1 MLPFDTTRT
10 GIHAG
15 RILRGQNVK
24 RTHIAA
30 ALVAALFVLW
40 LLSGQLGEEDDSG
53 PAPSVA
59 ATRDAMLAMDE
70 DDPTRVR
77 ARVIRAESRTADVV
91 VRGRTEADRSVSV
104 LAETSGP
111 VVELPVDKG
120 DRVEAGDVLCRIRV
134 DARDARIEEAR
145 EAVEQARIE
154 YQGALR
160 LAEKGYQSETAIA
173 GARARLAARRA
184 DLQQRELDLEHTHVR
199 APFAGIVEERPV
211 ELGAFLQ
218 SGNVCARIIDPD
230 PMMLVGQ
237 VAEREVGRIR
247 IGDPGHGRL
256 ITGESVTGEVAFAA
270 RSAAASTRTFRV
282 EVAVPNPDADLR
294 SGITTE
300 IRLPVGQYR
309 AHHLSSALLAL
320 DDSGRVGVRILD
332 ESDRVRFVNVDVISD
347 TGSGIWVSGLP
358 NPATVITVGQEL
370 VTPGEQVEVTFEA
383 GGGMPASRPES
394 SASPPQPER
403 KDRDENPEVG
413 RRTDPTRTT
422 AAAAAA

>member
-1 MLPFDTTRT
+1 M
-10 GIHAG
+10 
-15 RILRGQNVK
+15 K

-30 ALVAALFVLW
+30 ALVATLFVLW
-40 LLSGQLGEEDDSG
+40 LLSGQMDEDDDRG

-59 ATRDAMLAMDE
+59 AERDAMLAMDE

-77 ARVIRAESRTADVV
+77 ARVINAESRTADVV
-91 VRGRTEADRSVSV
+91 ARGRTEADRSVSV

-134 DARDARIEEAR
+134 DAREARIEEAR
-145 EAVEQARIE
+145 EAVAQARIE

-173 GARARLAARRA
+173 SARALLAARRA

-199 APFAGIVEERPV
+199 APFDGIVEERPV
-211 ELGAFLQ
+211 ELGGFLQ
-218 SGNVCARIIDPD
+218 AGNVCARLIDPD

-247 IGDPGHGRL
+247 TGDPGGGKL
-256 ITGESVTGEVAFAA
+256 ITGESVTGEVAFVA
-270 RSAAASTRTFRV
+270 RSAAPSTRTFRV
-282 EVAVPNPDADLR
+282 EVAVPNADGRLR

-300 IRLPVGQYR
+300 LRLPVEKFR
-309 AHHLSSALLAL
+309 AHHLPSALLAL
-320 DDSGRVGVRILD
+320 DDAGRIGVRILD
-332 ESDRVRFVNVDVISD
+332 ADNRVRFVNVDVISD

-358 NPATVITVGQEL
+358 DPATVITVGQEL

-394 SASPPQPER
+394 SAQPSR
-403 KDRDENPEVG
+403 SDRTDEDENPEMG
-413 RRTDPTRTT
+413 QRTDSART
-422 AAAAAA
+422 AAAAAAA

>member
-1 MLPFDTTRT
+1 M
-10 GIHAG
+10 
-15 RILRGQNVK
+15 K

-40 LLSGQLGEEDDSG
+40 LLSGQLGKEDESG
-53 PAPSVA
+53 PAASVA

-70 DDPTRVR
+70 DNPTRVR

-173 GARARLAARRA
+173 SARARLAARRA

-218 SGNVCARIIDPD
+218 AGNVCARLIDPD

-247 IGDPGHGRL
+247 TGDPGHGRL
-256 ITGESVTGEVAFAA
+256 ITGESVTGKVAFVA

-282 EVAVPNPDADLR
+282 EVAVPNPDATLR

-300 IRLPVGQYR
+300 IRLPVGQFR

-320 DDSGRVGVRILD
+320 DDSGRIGVRILD
-332 ESDRVRFVNVDVISD
+332 EDDRVRFVNVDVISD

-358 NPATVITVGQEL
+358 DPATVITVGQEL

-394 SASPPQPER
+394 SATPPQPDR
-403 KDRDENPEVG
+403 RNRDENPEVG
-413 RRTDPTRTT
+413 GRTDPNRTAAP
-422 AAAAAA
+422 AAAA

>member
-1 MLPFDTTRT
+1 M
-10 GIHAG
+10 
-15 RILRGQNVK
+15 K
-24 RTHIAA
+24 RTHVAA
-30 ALVAALFVLW
+30 AVVAALFVLW
-40 LLSGQLGEEDDSG
+40 LLSGQMGETDETG

-59 ATRDAMLAMDE
+59 AARDAMLAMDE
-70 DDPTRVR
+70 DQPARVR

-134 DARDARIEEAR
+134 DARNARIEEAR

-173 GARARLAARRA
+173 SARARLAARRA

-199 APFAGIVEERPV
+199 APFAGIIEERPV

-218 SGNVCARIIDPD
+218 AGNVCARLIDPD

-247 IGDPGHGRL
+247 PGDPGHGKL
-256 ITGESVTGEVAFAA
+256 ITGETVTGEVAFVA

-282 EVAVPNPDADLR
+282 EVAVANADASLR

-300 IRLPVGQYR
+300 IRLPVEQFR
-309 AHHLSSALLAL
+309 AHHLPSALLAL
-320 DDSGRVGVRILD
+320 DDAGRLGVRILD
-332 ESDRVRFVNVDVISD
+332 EDNRVRFVNVDVISD

-358 NPATVITVGQEL
+358 DPATLITVGQEL

-394 SASPPQPER
+394 SASRPGP
-403 KDRDENPEVG
+403 D
-413 RRTDPTRTT
+413 RTDRSEEPEPGTRTGPGRT
-422 AAAAAA
+422 AAPAA